1 MRPVR
6 RIPLTIS
13 MTDPIA
19 RVTRPTTTVPTMAAV
34 LVSALL
40 LTMAMATGTSP
51 RLAPGM
57 AMHAMLLGG
66 SGGQHHDAPLVA
78 VDTPDP
84 TPRRTDGIATR
95 RPRATTLESFLAS
108 APTMPGRGNLPPP
121 TTA

>member
-1 MRPVR
+1 
-6 RIPLTIS
+6 
-13 MTDPIA
+13 MTEPTPRA
-19 RVTRPTTTVPTMAAV
+19 SRPTASVPTMATV

-40 LTMAMATGTSP
+40 LTMAMATGTAP

-66 SGGQHHDAPLVA
+66 SGGQHHEAPVIA
-78 VDTPDP
+78 VEAPESMPEAGDRGLAD
-84 TPRRTDGIATR
+84 
-95 RPRATTLESFLAS
+95 RPRAATHESFLRS

>member
-13 MTDPIA
+13 MPDPIA
-19 RVTRPTTTVPTMAAV
+19 RVTRPATTVPTMAAV

-51 RLAPGM
+51 RLAPSM

-78 VDTPDP
+78 VEAPDP
-84 TPRRTDGIATR
+84 SPRRADGLEIG
-95 RPRATTLESFLAS
+95 RPRATTLASFLAS